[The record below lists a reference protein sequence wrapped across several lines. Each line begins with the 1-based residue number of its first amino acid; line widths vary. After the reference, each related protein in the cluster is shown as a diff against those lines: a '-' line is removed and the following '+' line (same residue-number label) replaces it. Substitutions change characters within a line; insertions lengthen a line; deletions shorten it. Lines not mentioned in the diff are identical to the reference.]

1 MKVGLCNLPYGPK
14 KLFEARVS
22 CGIPVRNQVVDRR
35 TPTDA
40 LGGTLSLAYLMLSI
54 AAPVRIVVLGGHIMQ
69 PLFLKMPICDG
80 LIPGG

>member
-1 MKVGLCNLPYGPK
+1 M
-14 KLFEARVS
+14 
-22 CGIPVRNQVVDRR
+22 DRR

-54 AAPVRIVVLGGHIMQ
+54 AAPVRIVVLGGHITQ
-69 PLFLKMPICDG
+69 PLFLKMPIRDG